1 MFLALDKIKPT
12 SAGPDLLPSWF
23 LKLGAPFFA
32 APVSHLFN
40 LSLNSSTVPKQWKS
54 AVISPIPKI
63 PLPLSCSDFRPISLT
78 PILCRVLE
86 RMLVKHFFHPCLL
99 NRSCSTHESISDQ
112 FAFLPTGST
121 TAALISILQ
130 TVTDMLESHPFVH
143 VISCDFSKAFD
154 TVHHHSLMQ
163 KVAGIPI
170 PDTLYNWLA
179 DFLTGRS
186 HITRFQSQ
194 TSSSA
199 PISAGVVQGSVIG
212 PTAFI
217 VCVSDLHPCTPG
229 NKCKKYAD
237 DVYLIVPSTNSASIS
252 YELDNISAWA
262 SRNNLRLNPS
272 KSSEIIFKKP
282 RSRTLDPPSTPG
294 LARVSSLKVL
304 GVTLQSDLSMTEHT
318 NNLVSKAGQA
328 MYALKVIK
336 SNGLANKLLNTVCH
350 ATLK

>member
-1 MFLALDKIKPT
+1 
-12 SAGPDLLPSWF
+12 
-23 LKLGAPFFA
+23 
-32 APVSHLFN
+32 
-40 LSLNSSTVPKQWKS
+40 
-54 AVISPIPKI
+54 
-63 PLPLSCSDFRPISLT
+63 
-78 PILCRVLE
+78 
-86 RMLVKHFFHPCLL
+86 
-99 NRSCSTHESISDQ
+99 
-112 FAFLPTGST
+112 
-121 TAALISILQ
+121 
-130 TVTDMLESHPFVH
+130 
-143 VISCDFSKAFD
+143 
-154 TVHHHSLMQ
+154 MQ

-229 NKCKKYAD
+229 NKCKIYAD
-237 DVYLIVPSTNSASIS
+237 DVYLIVPSSNSASIS

-282 RSRTLDPPSTPG
+282 RSRTLDPPSTSG

-328 MYALKVIK
+328 MFALKVIK

-350 ATLK
+350 ATLVNSLTYASPSW